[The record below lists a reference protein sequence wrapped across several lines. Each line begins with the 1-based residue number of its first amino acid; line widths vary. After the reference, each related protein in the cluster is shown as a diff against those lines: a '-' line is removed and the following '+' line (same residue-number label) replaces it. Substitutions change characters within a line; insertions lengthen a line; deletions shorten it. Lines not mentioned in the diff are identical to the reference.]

1 MSLHARVAAV
11 RTTPS
16 SSGSTT
22 AVGTT
27 PLVLGRGDTSLV
39 APPGCTFGAEPVRTM
54 TSPPGPVSSP
64 QLRRRPNRL
73 AFWTVRILLGLLA
86 LIVLLALGG
95 ASYEAIMAAGDDKRY
110 PPPGQLVDVGG
121 YRLHLH
127 CIGQGSP
134 TVVLDAGLGAFSLDW
149 GAVQPNIA
157 MSTRV
162 CAYDRAG
169 LGWSEPSPTPRTPQQ
184 FASELHALLTKG
196 GVEGPYVLVA
206 HSISGKTARLFASQ
220 HPDEVAGMVLVDAR
234 HEYVD
239 DHRTPEQL
247 AAEDAEQRQ
256 FQNMIRWM
264 ARFGLVRLLWAPA
277 WPSMLPG
284 SENLTPW
291 TRTAIGVLQA
301 RPRQIENALAEGGA
315 EMDSNTLLR
324 TAALGAT
331 PLIVLASGQNVDHD
345 PFWKEAQQIMTGL
358 SSNSRLIIAQSGH
371 AVHFEQPAQVVES
384 IRQVVDAARTGQSLK
399 P

>member
-1 MSLHARVAAV
+1 
-11 RTTPS
+11 
-16 SSGSTT
+16 
-22 AVGTT
+22 
-27 PLVLGRGDTSLV
+27 
-39 APPGCTFGAEPVRTM
+39 M
-54 TSPPGPVSSP
+54 TSPPGTVSSP
-64 QLRRRPNRL
+64 QLRRRRNRL
-73 AFWTVRILLGLLA
+73 VFWTVRILLGLLA

-95 ASYEAIMAAGDDKRY
+95 ATYEAIMAARDGKRY

-149 GAVQPNIA
+149 GAVQPEIA
-157 MSTRV
+157 TSTRV
-162 CAYDRAG
+162 CTYDGAG
-169 LGWSEPSPTPRTPQQ
+169 LGWSDPGPTPRSPQQ

-234 HEYVD
+234 HEHVD
-239 DHRTPEQL
+239 DHRAPEQL
-247 AAEDAEQRQ
+247 AADDAEQRQ
-256 FQNMIRWM
+256 FQNMIKWM
-264 ARFGLVRLLWAPA
+264 ARFGVVRLLWAPA
-277 WPSMLPG
+277 WPSAQPG
-284 SENLTPW
+284 SENLTPE

-301 RPRQIENALAEGGA
+301 RPRQIESALAEGA
-315 EMDSNTLLR
+315 AKMDSNNSLR
-324 TAALGAT
+324 TASLGAT

-345 PFWKEAQQIMTGL
+345 PIWKEAQQIMTGL

-384 IRQVVDAARTGQSLK
+384 IRQVVDAARTGKPLK